1 MDNSFYNNRI
11 ITIIAC
17 QEEISVLGSFIDV
30 DNAVNALDKD
40 IQEMI
45 PMIQAGLDESELR
58 IYNTY
63 QLKPQTSL
71 SKGIPYS
78 KEKLA
83 EMLSYEKCSE
93 LSVHFYDKK
102 FIFMKVSIQDGL
114 IYSFGAQT
122 VTN

>member
-63 QLKPQTSL
+63 QLEPQTSL